1 MLNIA
6 TLRCLHTTR
15 CLYGSR
21 GGGQWSSTWALNAF
35 ETLTRAGVKLG
46 RHVTHTMNSGGA
58 IIGGLW
64 VWGVSDAVIRAR
76 HRARRCRFECRTK
89 RLQTKVHNT
98 ITMHLIRSVLLS
110 LCFMHKMWNGF
121 ACVCVTGVFMNHFM
135 AFLSPT
141 TLCAIHL
148 CHIWDRHSDVRP
160 HGFQLLGYLTK
171 MLMSIMLCNRK
182 NVYVTWMSA
191 VSLLR
196 LIMAWLV

>member
-121 ACVCVTGVFMNHFM
+121 ACVCVLLVF
-135 AFLSPT
+135 LWI
-141 TLCAIHL
+141 TLWPSC
-148 CHIWDRHSDVRP
+148 P
-160 HGFQLLGYLTK
+160 QLHYALYICVIYEIGTV
-171 MLMSIMLCNRK
+171 MWGLM
-182 NVYVTWMSA
+182 
-191 VSLLR
+191 VSNC
-196 LIMAWLV
+196 